1 MVSKSLGDRLKQ
13 YFYDSLFFVETMS
26 KILRSTTD
34 LVTNG
39 LVSEDVD
46 VIAQTEEQFSIAITP
61 AMQQQMQSY
70 STSHDPVARQFIPM
84 PEELVFL
91 DEELADP
98 IGDDPYTKVKGI
110 THRYPD
116 RLLLKPLHTCSVY
129 CRFCFRREKVGQGS
143 EGLSN
148 AELDTALDYIQTH
161 SEVWEVILTGGDPLI
176 MPHNRLRDI
185 VQRLDQIEHVKVIR
199 IHTRIPSVEPERVTE
214 KMVRALNV
222 KTAVYVVLHCNS
234 AQEIGEPQRNAIARL
249 VDAGIP
255 MLSQS
260 VLLKGVNDTP
270 EALEALV
277 RTLIEN
283 RVKIYY
289 LHHGDLAQGT
299 SHFRTTIAEGQSLM
313 KTLRGNVSGICQP
326 LYVLDIPGGYGK
338 VPLMPNYYN
347 QEKSEVEDY
356 QGQVHPYP
364 PKCEPK
370 NL

>member
-1 MVSKSLGDRLKQ
+1 MAK
-13 YFYDSLFFVETMS
+13 T
-26 KILRSTTD
+26 LRSTKD
-34 LVTNG
+34 LVSAG
-39 LVSEDVD
+39 LVDEGAE
-46 VIAQTEEQFSIAITP
+46 VIAKTEEQFSIAITP
-61 AMQQQMQSY
+61 AMKQQMQQF
-70 STSHDPVARQFIPM
+70 STVTDPVARQFIPM
-84 PEELVFL
+84 AEELVLL

-148 AELDTALDYIQTH
+148 TELDAALDYIRTH
-161 SEVWEVILTGGDPLI
+161 PEVWEVILTGGDPLI
-176 MPHNRLRDI
+176 MSTKRLQYI
-185 VQRLDQIEHVKVIR
+185 VQSLDQIEHVKVIR
-199 IHTRIPSVEPERVTE
+199 FHTRVPSVEPERVTDE
-214 KMVRALNV
+214 VVRALKV

-234 AQEIGEPQRNAIARL
+234 AQEIGEPQRHAIAQL

-277 RTLIEN
+277 RTLVEN
-283 RVKIYY
+283 RVKVYY

-299 SHFRTTIAEGQSLM
+299 SHFRTTIAEGQSLI
-313 KTLRGNVSGICQP
+313 KALRGNVSGVCQP

-338 VPLMPNYYN
+338 VPLMPTYYDEAKG
-347 QEKSEVEDY
+347 QVEDY
-356 QGQVHPYP
+356 QGMIHQYP
-364 PKCEPK
+364 PQVG
-370 NL
+370 

>member
-1 MVSKSLGDRLKQ
+1 
-13 YFYDSLFFVETMS
+13 MS
-26 KILRSTTD
+26 KTLRSTAALVSSG
-34 LVTNG
+34 LVTDNA
-39 LVSEDVD
+39 DM
-46 VIAQTEEQFSIAITP
+46 IAKTEEQFSIAITP
-61 AMQQQMQSY
+61 AMQEQMESF
-70 STSHDPVARQFIPM
+70 STDHDPVARQFIPM
-84 PEELVFL
+84 AEELTLL

-129 CRFCFRREKVGQGS
+129 CRFCFRREKVGQGA

-148 AELDTALDYIQTH
+148 QELDVALDYIQSH
-161 SEVWEVILTGGDPLI
+161 PEVWEVILTGGDPLI
-176 MPHNRLRDI
+176 LPTKRLQHI
-185 VQRLDQIEHVKVIR
+185 VERLDQIEHVKVIR
-199 IHTRIPSVEPERVTE
+199 FHTRVPSVEPERVTDE
-214 KMVRALNV
+214 MVHALKV

-234 AQEIGEPQRNAIARL
+234 AQEIGEAQRIAIARL

-270 EALEALV
+270 EALEALT

-299 SHFRTTIAEGQSLM
+299 SHFRTTIAEGQYLI
-313 KTLRGNVSGICQP
+313 KELRGNVSGLCQP

-338 VPLMPNYYN
+338 VPLMPSYYDG
-347 QEKSEVEDY
+347 EKGQVEDY
-356 QGQVHPYP
+356 QGQVHQYP
-364 PKCEPK
+364 PSIEV
-370 NL
+370 N

>member
-1 MVSKSLGDRLKQ
+1 
-13 YFYDSLFFVETMS
+13 MS
-26 KILRSTTD
+26 KTLRSTKD
-34 LVTNG
+34 LVSAG
-39 LVSEDVD
+39 LVTDGAD

-61 AMQQQMQSY
+61 AMQQQMQRF
-70 STSHDPVARQFIPM
+70 STQADPVARQFIPM
-84 PEELVFL
+84 PEELVLL

-148 AELDTALDYIQTH
+148 AELETALDYIQSH
-161 SEVWEVILTGGDPLI
+161 PEVWEVILTGGDPFI
-176 MPHNRLRDI
+176 MPTKRLQYI

-199 IHTRIPSVEPERVTE
+199 FHTRVPSVEPERVTDD
-214 KMVRALNV
+214 MVRALKV

-234 AQEIGEPQRNAIARL
+234 AQEIGEPQQDAIARL

-270 EALEALV
+270 EDLEALARKLV
-277 RTLIEN
+277 EN

-313 KTLRGNVSGICQP
+313 KALRGNVSGICQP
-326 LYVLDIPGGYGK
+326 LYVLDIPGGHGK
-338 VPLMPNYYN
+338 VPLLPSYYN
-347 QEKSEVEDY
+347 EEKGQVEDY
-356 QGQVHPYP
+356 QGQIHQYP
-364 PKCEPK
+364 PQC
-370 NL
+370 N